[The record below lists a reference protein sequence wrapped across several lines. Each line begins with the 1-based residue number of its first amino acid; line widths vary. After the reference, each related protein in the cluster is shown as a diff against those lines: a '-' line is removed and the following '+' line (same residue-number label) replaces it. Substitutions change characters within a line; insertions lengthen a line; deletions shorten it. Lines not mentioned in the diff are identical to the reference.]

1 MALAIINSAYQ
12 LNDMI
17 PNIELMFYRI
27 FTSPI
32 MTKEIR
38 QGNEDL
44 MEGNIFARD
53 GINLG
58 SAVYRSLLE
67 TVALHPKKKHYK
79 KIIQHMLQFEDK
91 DNVDPELLELLTFIG
106 IDQKY
111 PVLLG
116 QTMKYLLQNEYN
128 VTPKIF
134 KQFVLF
140 LERCKGFEE
149 DAKRFVVLTAETKTV

>member
-1 MALAIINSAYQ
+1 
-12 LNDMI
+12 MI

-32 MTKEIR
+32 MTKDIR
-38 QGNEDL
+38 KDNEDL
-44 MEGNIFARD
+44 MEGNIFAREN
-53 GINLG
+53 INLG

-91 DNVDPELLELLTFIG
+91 DNVDPELIELLTFIG

-116 QTMKYLLQNEYN
+116 VTMKYLL
-128 VTPKIF
+128 
-134 KQFVLF
+134 
-140 LERCKGFEE
+140 
-149 DAKRFVVLTAETKTV
+149 